1 VIIIYVIMA
10 LIGAAVAIFAVQNL
24 DPVVIR
30 FLGWRREGMPL
41 AVVILISLVAGLAFA
56 SLVGFMQHLRLRRRI
71 RQLQVQLHRAETAA
85 APSRPTLPSDH
96 GFR

>member
-1 VIIIYVIMA
+1 VIVIYVMMA

-30 FLGWRREGMPL
+30 FLGWRRDGPL
-41 AVVILISLVAGLAFA
+41 AGVILVSILAGLIFA
-56 SLVGFMQHLRLRRRI
+56 SLVSFVQHLKLRRRI
-71 RQLQVQLHRAETAA
+71 RQLTAQLHRMEVAA
-85 APSRPTLPSDH
+85 APGRPEPPSDH